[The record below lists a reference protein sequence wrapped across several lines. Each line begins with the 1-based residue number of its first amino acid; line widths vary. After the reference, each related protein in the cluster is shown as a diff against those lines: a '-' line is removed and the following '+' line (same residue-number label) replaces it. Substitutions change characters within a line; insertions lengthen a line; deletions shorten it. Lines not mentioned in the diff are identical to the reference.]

1 MIAFSTNAS
10 LARVAREVAAD
21 WRRELEAP
29 FPAQYSYVAPVGEGA
44 VLKVQSEGDDESL
57 HEAEALALWNGKG
70 AVRILRHDV
79 ERRAML
85 LERALPGNDLS
96 DLSDERATS
105 IAVEVCNSLWQP
117 AGEPFRWI
125 GDHVPR
131 WLEEAALVPS
141 PARDLIP
148 LAKELFESLDV
159 SRSTLVHGDLHHH
172 NILDA
177 GNGRYVAIDPKPMLG
192 DPEFDVPPMLWNP
205 IAHEMIA
212 AVTQRRLTAFAA
224 MGLDPWLM
232 RAWSVIRGAYLRV
245 DTTEVEVLRSL
256 I

>member
-1 MIAFSTNAS
+1 MTAFSTNAS
-10 LARVAREVAAD
+10 LARVAQEVAAD
-21 WRRELEAP
+21 WRLELEAP
-29 FPAQYSYVAPVGEGA
+29 FPAQYSYVAAVGESA

-57 HEAEALALWNGKG
+57 HEAEALALWNGRG
-70 AVRILRHDV
+70 AVRILRHDL

-85 LERALPGNDLS
+85 LERALPGNDIS
-96 DLSDERATS
+96 DLSDETATS
-105 IAVEVCNSLWQP
+105 IAVGVGISLWQP

-141 PARDLIP
+141 PARDLVP
-148 LAKELFESLDV
+148 LARELFESLDV
-159 SRSTLVHGDLHHH
+159 GRSTLVHGDLHHH

-177 GNGRYVAIDPKPMLG
+177 GNDRYVAIDPKPMLG

-205 IAHEMIA
+205 ITYEMTA
-212 AVTQRRLTAFAA
+212 AVTERRLAAFTAI
-224 MGLDPWLM
+224 GLDPWLM

-245 DTTEVEVLRSL
+245 DTTEVEILRSL